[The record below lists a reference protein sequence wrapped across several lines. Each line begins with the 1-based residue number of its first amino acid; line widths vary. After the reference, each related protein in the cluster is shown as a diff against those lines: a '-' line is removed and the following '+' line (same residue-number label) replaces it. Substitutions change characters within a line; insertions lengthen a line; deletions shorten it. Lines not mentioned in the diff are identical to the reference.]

1 MTIMGSL
8 LLPPPLAVDAKERH
22 EGLNTTLI
30 LGEGWGYT
38 RGGDRYVHCAKKG
51 PFY

>member
-1 MTIMGSL
+1 ML
-8 LLPPPLAVDAKERH
+8 FVAAKERH

-38 RGGDRYVHCAKKG
+38 RGWGRYVHCAKKE
-51 PFY
+51 PFYRSVSTL